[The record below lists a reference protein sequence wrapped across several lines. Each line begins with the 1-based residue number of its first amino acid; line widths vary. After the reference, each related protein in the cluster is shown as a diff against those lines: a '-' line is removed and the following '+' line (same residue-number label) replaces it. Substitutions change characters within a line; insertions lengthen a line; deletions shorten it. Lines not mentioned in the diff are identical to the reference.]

1 MKELLFDSTN
11 PNDISNKVT
20 DEVNTRKKFLTVAR
34 WAGREQDMLLLFVK
48 FDKLLRTTDNPD
60 KIKDISKIGAV
71 ETYKLLSE
79 CFASLKNSGA
89 MVIQGLDSHRGELYV
104 DGELVCDDK
113 G

>member
-20 DEVNTRKKFLTVAR
+20 DEVTTRKKFLTVAR

-60 KIKDISKIGAV
+60 KIKDISKLGGISV
-71 ETYKLLSE
+71 YKLLGE
-79 CFASLKNSGA
+79 CFASLKNSNA
-89 MVIQGLDSHRGELYV
+89 MVIQGLDSHKGELYI
-104 DGELVCDDK
+104 DGELVYKDK
-113 G
+113 

>member
-20 DEVNTRKKFLTVAR
+20 DEVNTRKKFLTVAK

-60 KIKDISKIGAV
+60 KIKDLQKVGAI
-71 ETYKLLSE
+71 ETFKLLGE
-79 CFASLKNSGA
+79 CFASLKNSDA
-89 MVIQGLDSHRGELYV
+89 LVIQGLDAHSGELYV
-104 DGELVCDDK
+104 DGELVYK
-113 G
+113 NK